1 MASNGISTRRGII
14 LFGLVLTLAIPA
26 FGFGRIAQKFPGLP
40 PLLSQEAFWWSL
52 ATIVLLYIL
61 AVERRTL
68 SSVGFRRP
76 DWKTFAF
83 GVGGG
88 IAILAFAGSMVILL
102 LPALHLHQDPATLKR
117 MLDTP
122 YWYRV
127 LLVTR
132 AAFCEELLVRGYG
145 IERLQELTGSR
156 VVAGAL
162 TLAVFT
168 LGHWT
173 YGTIA
178 QLIVAAAAGLVLT
191 ILYLWR
197 RDLVANMIAHW
208 LTDATS
214 LLLR

>member
-1 MASNGISTRRGII
+1 MSRTPRAII
-14 LFGLVLTLAIPA
+14 LVGLFLSVVVPA
-26 FGFGRIAQKFPGLP
+26 TGAGRIAQHIPGLS
-40 PLLSQEAFWWSL
+40 PLAGQEAFWWAL
-52 ATIVLLYIL
+52 AIIVLLFIL
-61 AVERRTL
+61 AIERRPL

-76 DWKTFAF
+76 DWKTFAYGLAGF
-83 GVGGG
+83 V
-88 IAILAFAGSMVILL
+88 AILAFAGSMVLFL

-122 YWYRV
+122 YWYRI

-132 AAFCEELLVRGYG
+132 AAFCEELLMRGYG
-145 IERLQELTGSR
+145 IERLQELTGSKF
-156 VVAGAL
+156 VAGAV

-168 LGHWT
+168 LGHWS

-197 RDLVANMIAHW
+197 RDLISNMIAHW
-208 LTDATS
+208 LTDAAS